1 MPFSSKAQRGYMFA
15 NNPELAKEFAAKTP
29 KNEKLPERVKSA
41 KDKVRKKR

>member
-29 KNEKLPERVKSA
+29 KNKELPERVKSA